1 MKENDKKLYEVSFLA
16 KSENG
21 AAIIVKHLTSLGA
34 EGLKEVDLKKMKLAY
49 PMKGEAS
56 AFFGCINCE
65 LSADSVSKFTDAVK
79 LEGEIIRTLIVEP
92 QPARNRTAEVPSSS
106 APSESTKPARR
117 KPIKREE
124 PDDGTLSNELLEEKL
139 EEILQ

>member
-65 LSADSVSKFTDAVK
+65 LSADSVSKFTDAV
-79 LEGEIIRTLIVEP
+79 
-92 QPARNRTAEVPSSS
+92 PSSS